1 MRRPMTLTIAVVLQ
15 WIAALLALLLG
26 LQLVTAAFE
35 LSGADTESAVE
46 KVLVAQGITDVPQ
59 ARVVLAV
66 FMAGIIIMAI
76 AFLRV
81 VLALYLA
88 RGRGWARVI
97 ITVLVGLNILG
108 GVAYLFQAAF
118 WQGAAIIG
126 LELIVLWL
134 LYNPASSAFIAE
146 RSGSENP
153 A

>member
-1 MRRPMTLTIAVVLQ
+1 MTLTIAVVLQ

-35 LSGADTESAVE
+35 LSASETESAVD

-66 FMAGIIIMAI
+66 FMAGILVMAI
-76 AFLRV
+76 ALLRV
-81 VLALYLA
+81 VLALYLG

-97 ITVLVGLNILG
+97 ITVLVALNLLG

-118 WQGAAIIG
+118 WQAGAIIV
-126 LELIVLWL
+126 LDLVVLWL
-134 LYNPASSAFIAE
+134 MFNPASSAFIAD
-146 RSGSENP
+146 RSGSQNP

>member
-1 MRRPMTLTIAVVLQ
+1 MTLTIAVVLQ

-35 LSGADTESAVE
+35 LSASETESAVD

-59 ARVVLAV
+59 SRVVLAV
-66 FMAGIIIMAI
+66 FMAGIIVMAI

-88 RGRGWARVI
+88 RGRGWARTL
-97 ITVLVGLNILG
+97 ITVLVALSMLA

-118 WQGAAIIG
+118 WQAGAIIV
-126 LELIVLWL
+126 LDLVVLWL
-134 LYNPASSAFIAE
+134 MFNPASSAFIAD
-146 RSGSENP
+146 RSGSQNP

>member
-1 MRRPMTLTIAVVLQ
+1 MTLTIAVVLQ
-15 WIAALLALLLG
+15 WIAAVLALLLG

-35 LSGADTESAVE
+35 LSGADTESAVD

-66 FMAGIIIMAI
+66 FMAGILVMAI
-76 AFLRV
+76 ALLRV

-97 ITVLVGLNILG
+97 ITVLVALNLLG

-118 WQGAAIIG
+118 WQAGATIL
-126 LELIVLWL
+126 LELVVLWL
-134 LYNPASSAFIAE
+134 LYNPASSAYFAD
-146 RSGSENP
+146 RSAAPNR